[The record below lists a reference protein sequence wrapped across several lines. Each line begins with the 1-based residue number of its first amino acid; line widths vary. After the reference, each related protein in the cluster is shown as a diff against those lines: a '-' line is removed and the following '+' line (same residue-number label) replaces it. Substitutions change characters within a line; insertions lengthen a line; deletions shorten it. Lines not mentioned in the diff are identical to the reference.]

1 MDDFTLVVPIRDRHY
16 NLKCICSYYKDLDCR
31 KIIIDSSKNQFDNE
45 ELIKSS
51 GFEYVYYGPTM
62 YIEKM
67 HKIYHD
73 LVNTEFV
80 LDCSD
85 DDIVLKRSIKECVQ
99 FLRYNHHYSAC
110 DGQNIWLDKK
120 NRHVFEK
127 HPNKFFGPLKEDF
140 TSPYAKDRV
149 WFEFNCCMTKQHSVI
164 RTEVAL
170 KTWDIL
176 KNYPPLH
183 PMAFIERF
191 HVFVTAIMGNSKKLQ
206 LIFNIRE

>member
-1 MDDFTLVVPIRDRHY
+1 M
-16 NLKCICSYYKDLDCR
+16 DCR
-31 KIIIDSSKNQFDNE
+31 KVIIDSSKNRFDNS

-51 GFEYVYYGPTM
+51 GFEYVYYGPTV

-99 FLRYNHHYSAC
+99 FLRHHNDYSAC

-120 NRHVFEK
+120 NKYMFEGVGG
-127 HPNKFFGPLKEDF
+127 NKMSKYFTNQYWSVEDF
-140 TSPYAKDRV
+140 NFSGVHTSS
-149 WFEFNCCMTKQHSVI
+149 T
-164 RTEVAL
+164 
-170 KTWDIL
+170 
-176 KNYPPLH
+176 
-183 PMAFIERF
+183 
-191 HVFVTAIMGNSKKLQ
+191 
-206 LIFNIRE
+206 